1 MGFFLSKAEASSESL
16 PRKPSCRK
24 LTPNLRDSFTDL
36 VNRRVEHIFG
46 QQVTVRDA
54 LAPALTLDA
63 FNRNAEKCSFD
74 RYMA

>member
-1 MGFFLSKAEASSESL
+1 
-16 PRKPSCRK
+16 

-46 QQVTVRDA
+46 QQVTVSDA